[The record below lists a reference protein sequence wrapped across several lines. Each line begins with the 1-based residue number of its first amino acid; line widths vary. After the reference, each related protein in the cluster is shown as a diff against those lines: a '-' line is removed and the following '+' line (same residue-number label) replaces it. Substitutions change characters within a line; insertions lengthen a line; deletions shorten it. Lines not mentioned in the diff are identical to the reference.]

1 MRLKKRG
8 EYRFFHAPFKAKLW
22 IFENNR
28 KQQYSILELEDK
40 SILVNFDLGEKLGFR
55 YENYPLLH
63 LNEQISAQIKCD
75 SSNSPILSNAKYRNR
90 RNLDLIS
97 EEFTMLLYEWIN
109 DGYMKPLF
117 PPISDNVITEWNKKI
132 FHNFVTYGKSL
143 LKKDNFK
150 ELWITWLVTPE
161 TPTIDENL
169 IKIFQEW
176 LEILAKPQQKIGK
189 ELRVRRIILYNGG
202 ELRTNVKYRKQFE
215 KIVKENILNDI
226 QNPNY
231 KFAIVDISLPNF
243 DRDVQ
248 KDFTIF
254 FFEDS
259 IPIFQ
264 GSTLDLN
271 NKLLRLYF
279 KPVNKESEEFEMY
292 KALFENKDIIFRE
305 ANNREQISEALKEVT

>member
-1 MRLKKRG
+1 MREPSLLVIEVNYAREWLRSFCQKVEKIIFFGNFKNDDFDLVKNSAAKIIVCDINPETNLLDEIKKRG

-143 LKKDNFK
+143 LKK
-150 ELWITWLVTPE
+150 
-161 TPTIDENL
+161 
-169 IKIFQEW
+169 
-176 LEILAKPQQKIGK
+176 
-189 ELRVRRIILYNGG
+189 IILRSFG
-202 ELRTNVKYRKQFE
+202 
-215 KIVKENILNDI
+215 
-226 QNPNY
+226 
-231 KFAIVDISLPNF
+231 
-243 DRDVQ
+243 
-248 KDFTIF
+248 
-254 FFEDS
+254 
-259 IPIFQ
+259 
-264 GSTLDLN
+264 
-271 NKLLRLYF
+271 
-279 KPVNKESEEFEMY
+279 
-292 KALFENKDIIFRE
+292 
-305 ANNREQISEALKEVT
+305 